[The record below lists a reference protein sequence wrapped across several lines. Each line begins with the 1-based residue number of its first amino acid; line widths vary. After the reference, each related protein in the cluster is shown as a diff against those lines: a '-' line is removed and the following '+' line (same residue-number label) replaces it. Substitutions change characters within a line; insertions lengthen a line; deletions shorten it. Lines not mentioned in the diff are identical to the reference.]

1 MPGLGGNV
9 TPDWKLLLSESGS
22 SLSQLTQSSANW
34 VSSGGEIYNTDTGYS
49 RAYFS
54 TVPVNGY
61 FAHIIEAEIKFPSG
75 GSGVKRAGV
84 HFGAEAGSEEGVAP
98 VDMGEYG
105 AAALVDCD
113 YTGPTFDPDIGLAVN
128 TWFHLRLVLM
138 QGVASVWINGV
149 HVDSVALTYHTPSGY
164 NLFCDLYRSSGSATF
179 TIRPGIF
186 TDASGASNQPK
197 FRNIRHYVMPIR
209 LPGA

>member
-9 TPDWKLLLSESGS
+9 TPEWKLLLSESGS

-49 RAYFS
+49 RAHFS
-54 TVPVNGY
+54 TVPVAPY
-61 FAHIIEAEIKFPSG
+61 LAQIIEAEIKFPSG

-84 HFGAEAGSEEGVAP
+84 HFGDKAGTETGNAP
-98 VDMGEYG
+98 VDVGPYG
-105 AAALVDCD
+105 VAAVVDCD
-113 YTGPTFDPDIGLAVN
+113 YTGPTFDPVIGLAVN
-128 TWFHLRLVLM
+128 TWFHLRLCIM
-138 QGVASVWINGV
+138 QGVASVWIDGV
-149 HVDSVALTYHTPSGY
+149 HVDSIALIHTSTYAGY
-164 NLFCDLYRSSGSATF
+164 AQIYRSSGDPTF
-179 TIRPGIF
+179 TIRPGIY
-186 TDASGASNQPK
+186 TDDSGAGNQPK

>member
-9 TPDWKLLLSESGS
+9 TPEWKLLLSEGGG

-49 RAYFS
+49 RAHFS
-54 TVPVNGY
+54 TVPLGPY
-61 FAHIIEAEIKFPSG
+61 LAHIIEAEIKFPSG

-84 HFGAEAGSEEGVAP
+84 HFGAEAGSEAGVAP

-113 YTGPTFDPDIGLAVN
+113 YTGPTFDPSIGLAVD

-138 QGVASVWINGV
+138 QWVASVWIDGV
-149 HVDSVALTYHTPSGY
+149 HVDSVALTHHASGY
-164 NLFCDLYRSSGSATF
+164 NLYCDLHRSSGDADF

-186 TDASGASNQPK
+186 TDNSGAGNQPK

-209 LPGA
+209 LPGS